1 MHVYTV
7 TNHVVCRGLVSQHL
21 SRVRD
26 DGIGIAEGEL
36 LYARLIAMVCAQ
48 TAAFVADAVPLS
60 TVEIA
65 EAFEH

>member
-1 MHVYTV
+1 
-7 TNHVVCRGLVSQHL
+7 L